1 MCQFTEK
8 YWKSRGMLR
17 QKNLRK
23 IYLNANIQIS
33 LIFLELRSKAGTY
46 LIKVQ
51 MDIDGYVRHMKTN
64 FQLLELDNLIQNVY
78 RALNGKISKPKYKS
92 KENFPEISNW
102 LLYTKSI

>member
-17 QKNLRK
+17 QKSSENIFK
-23 IYLNANIQIS
+23 CKYLD
-33 LIFLELRSKAGTY
+33 IFNFFGFRSKADTY

-51 MDIDGYVRHMKTN
+51 MDIDGYVRHMKTS
-64 FQLLELDNLIQNVY
+64 FQLLELDNLIQNVH
-78 RALNGKISKPKYKS
+78 RALNGKISKPKYKP